1 MIAPRQAKT
10 DLRRCE
16 RRQMAMFGRVKGV
29 DLASDAWVEGYRR
42 ELVDYCYFERQVL
55 IIHLM

>member
-1 MIAPRQAKT
+1 
-10 DLRRCE
+10 
-16 RRQMAMFGRVKGV
+16 MFGRVEGV